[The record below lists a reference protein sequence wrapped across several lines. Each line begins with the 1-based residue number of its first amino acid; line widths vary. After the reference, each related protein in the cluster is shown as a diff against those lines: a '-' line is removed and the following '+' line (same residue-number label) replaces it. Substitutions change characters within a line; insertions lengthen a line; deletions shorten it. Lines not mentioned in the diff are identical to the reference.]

1 MTNNPREHQKRTKK
15 SYFIDWYFLGFD
27 RVYISLPSSMAD
39 LVPRDAFLQKARWTA
54 ELVYF
59 GSRNI
64 SEFIQ
69 ITFNECLQK
78 DFFW

>member
-39 LVPRDAFLQKARWTA
+39 LVPRDAFLQKAR
-54 ELVYF
+54 
-59 GSRNI
+59 
-64 SEFIQ
+64 
-69 ITFNECLQK
+69 
-78 DFFW
+78 